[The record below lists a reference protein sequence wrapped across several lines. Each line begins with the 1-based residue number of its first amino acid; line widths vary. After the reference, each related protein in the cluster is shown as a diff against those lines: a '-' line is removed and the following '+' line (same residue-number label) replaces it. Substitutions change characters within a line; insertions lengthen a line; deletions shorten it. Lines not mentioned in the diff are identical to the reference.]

1 MSEIFNCFYEGNK
14 TLWSFFLKDV
24 GFNYECIP
32 ILHTNTLALIHTLEH
47 FAS

>member
-1 MSEIFNCFYEGNK
+1 MRAIRLFDP
-14 TLWSFFLKDV
+14 SFLTIKDV